1 MKKGIVVLACLA
13 LTAVVQAQERFSLFV
28 GSDPEDVKRMLILAD
43 LKDDDVVFDIGSGD
57 GRIVL
62 EAARM
67 NPKLRA
73 RGIEI
78 DAKLAR
84 ESAAAAR
91 AQGLGDRV
99 QFLHQDAFEA
109 DLREATVITMWLF
122 PELMRLLRPKI
133 LAEAAPGTRVVTRT
147 WDLDGWK
154 PDLVDTQGMQV
165 SLWVVPARVEGNWT
179 WSLPLEGGVFTY
191 AALLEQQFQVVEG
204 VVRVGSR
211 RGILE
216 NAKLQGRQVAF
227 DLSMT
232 LAPKLL
238 MNHRFQGE
246 VRGDTIAGT
255 VTVTNEQTKVSYEMP
270 WHAKRAAQPAFLVP
284 VRSNVKPQ

>member
-204 VVRVGSR
+204 VVRVGNR